1 VRRYFVSTFGCQM
14 NAHDSERIKGMLE
27 SLGLGEARTQ
37 DQADLIVFNTCTV
50 REKPD
55 QRFAAHLAQARALKA
70 RDPEKVIA
78 VGGCYA
84 EAQRER
90 IFELY
95 PEVDVAFGPGS
106 ISHLADWV
114 GAGGEGVS
122 PGRFAEWNE
131 FAAHLPAR
139 RERRFQAWVQIS
151 MGCNSKCAYCI
162 VPAVRGREQSRRP
175 GEIVAE
181 VSALARDGVRE
192 VTLLGQNVNSWG
204 RDLAPSLRTEF
215 GELLRA
221 LDRVDGIERI
231 RFTSPHPKDFR
242 DPVIA
247 AMAECPA
254 VCEHVHLPLQSGS
267 THVLKAMRR
276 TYSRERY
283 LALVEKLRS
292 AIPDLALTTDIIVG
306 FPGETEADFSETL
319 EVVEEVGYDGAFT
332 FVFSPRTGTEAATMS
347 DQVPEEV
354 KGERIEHLIEVV
366 QELAA
371 RRNAERVGR
380 VEEVLVEGPSRTD
393 PAVLRGRTR
402 RNTTVNFSGGA
413 EAGALVDVRIESSTS
428 MTLRGTQKALVAA

>member
-1 VRRYFVSTFGCQM
+1 VKSYHVTTFGCQM

-27 SLGLGEARTQ
+27 SLGLGEARSQ
-37 DQADLIVFNTCTV
+37 DEANVIVFNTCTV

-70 RDPEKVIA
+70 SDPEKTIA

-95 PEVDVAFGPGS
+95 PYVDVAFGPGS

-114 GAGGEGVS
+114 GAGGQGIAR
-122 PGRFAEWNE
+122 GRFAEWNE
-131 FAAHLPAR
+131 FAAELPVH
-139 RERRFQAWVQIS
+139 RERPFQAWVQIS

-162 VPAVRGREQSRRP
+162 VPSVRGREQSRRP
-175 GEIVAE
+175 GDVVAE
-181 VSALARDGVRE
+181 VSALEREGVRE

-204 RDLAPSLRTEF
+204 RDLAPEVRTEF

-221 LDRVDGIERI
+221 LDQVDGIERI

-242 DPVIA
+242 EPVVA
-247 AMAECPA
+247 AIAECAA
-254 VCEHVHLPLQSGS
+254 VCEHVHLPLQSGA
-267 THVLKAMRR
+267 TRILKAMRR

-283 LALVEKLRS
+283 LALVDRLRG

-306 FPGETEADFSETL
+306 FPGETDSDFAETL

-332 FVFSPRTGTEAATMS
+332 FVFSPRSGTEAATMAA
-347 DQVPEEV
+347 QVPDEV
-354 KGERIEHLIEVV
+354 KHQRIERMIEVV
-366 QELAA
+366 QKLAA
-371 RRNAERVGR
+371 RRNLERVGR

-393 PAVLRGRTR
+393 PTTLRGRTR
-402 RNTTVNFSGGA
+402 RNTTVNFVGDAS
-413 EAGALVDVRIESSTS
+413 AGDLVDVRIEGATST
-428 MTLRGTQKALVAA
+428 TLRGRQSALVAA